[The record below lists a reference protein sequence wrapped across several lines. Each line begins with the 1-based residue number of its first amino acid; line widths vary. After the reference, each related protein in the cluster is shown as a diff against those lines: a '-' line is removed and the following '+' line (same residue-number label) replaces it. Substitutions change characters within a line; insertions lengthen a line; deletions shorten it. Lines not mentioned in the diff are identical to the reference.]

1 MIKFEVGPKGCGK
14 TKKIIG
20 EVNAAVHQEK
30 GNVVCVSTG
39 DRLTHEIDRN
49 VRVVNTEMFNIKGFE
64 QFGGF
69 LCGIIARDFDTTH
82 IFIDSI
88 FKSVGNAEMA
98 DLDKFVPVLERLD
111 SEFGVS
117 FTVMVTADASTATDN
132 VKKYM
137 V

>member
-14 TKKIIG
+14 TKHMVAD
-20 EVNAAVHQEK
+20 VNAAIDQEK

-39 DRLTHEIDRN
+39 DRLKHDVSRSA
-49 VRVVNTEMFNIKGFE
+49 RLVNTEMFGIKGFE

-88 FKSVGNAEMA
+88 FKSVGNADMG
-98 DLDKFVPVLERLD
+98 DLDKFVPVLEKLEA
-111 SEFGVS
+111 EFGVS
-117 FTVMVTADASTATDN
+117 FTVMVTADADSATPN